1 MILIPPHT
9 AQKGGA
15 EVEPSDVT
23 IPELLARLSYCSPP
37 TVSTLVTAR
46 ALTSTITAL
55 AVSGIRTVQVADGS

>member
-15 EVEPSDVT
+15 EMEPSDRDIT
-23 IPELLARLSYCSPP
+23 IPELLTRLSCCSPP
-37 TVSTLVTAR
+37 TVSTLATAR

-55 AVSGIRTVQVADGS
+55 AVSGIQYK